1 MKRYRVDIY
10 DRNFVFKDMGQTSSP
25 KVVVDYLVLEKSSCV
40 IPKKINARRG
50 DFGVVRGDDILFYG
64 IVVDYEYDGKTS
76 TITFEQL
83 TKLLDVEVFADA
95 NELTTKTIEQWMSDN
110 LRQVYDGSDSF
121 QNLTGMTITQSSS
134 TMGMYNYS
142 DDGIYNLYDLT
153 VHFFK
158 TYGVICD
165 ISLNI
170 VTKKVLFNFRQVTVS
185 VWKLE
190 TKVADVLDY
199 TIKASTET
207 ENPNKMIFEN
217 ELDRS
222 QSITYYWHPT
232 EFSGTVDTD
241 GTVNRVVPVVSR
253 CAIVQPQDEQLDSE
267 NNVVQEAKTFEQ
279 VAYEE
284 AVNTMYQSKYDDQ
297 IEITF
302 NTESKLIDIGVI
314 GQLYVIIDGDNQYPT
329 MLTGYQRL
337 NDKHTLMTF
346 GYVRTRLT
354 QILKIERRKK

>member
-1 MKRYRVDIY
+1 MKRYRVDIF
-10 DRNFVFKDMGQTSSP
+10 DRDFTFKDMGQTSSP
-25 KVVVDYLVLEKSSCV
+25 NIVVDYLVLEKSSCV
-40 IPKKINARRG
+40 VPKKINAKRG
-50 DFGVVRGDDILFYG
+50 DFGLVRGDDILFYG

-95 NELTTKTIEQWMSDN
+95 NQLATISIEQWMSNN
-110 LRQVYDGSDSF
+110 LQQVYDGTDTF

-134 TMGMYNYS
+134 TSGAFNPT

-165 ISLNI
+165 ISLDVI
-170 VTKKVLFNFRQVTVS
+170 QKKVIFNFRQVTNT

-199 TIKASTET
+199 SIKASTET

-217 ELDRS
+217 ELDRTE
-222 QSITYYWHPT
+222 SIIYYWHPT

-253 CAIVQPQDEQLDSE
+253 CMIVAPVDEQVDGE
-267 NNVVQEAKTFEQ
+267 GQIIQEAKTFQE

-302 NTESKLIDIGVI
+302 NSDSKLIDIGVI
-314 GQLYVIIDGDNQYPT
+314 GQLYVIIDGDNLYPT

-337 NDKHTLMTF
+337 NDKHTLLTF